1 MPHVESS
8 SRGAIEELERALKSH
23 PLVKTLVGLRGNVRG
38 CVYTE
43 PLWGIPF
50 NLYAPYVSV
59 YMLTLGLTDSRIG
72 LVVTIGQAFQV
83 LWTML
88 SGALTDKLGRKRA
101 TLIFDLLSW
110 SVPCL
115 IWAVAQNF
123 TYFVAAAIVNAMWRV
138 PHNSWNLLLVEDTNP
153 DLLVDVWSWVQ
164 IAGLIA
170 AFVSPLTGLLIAQ
183 FSLVPTIRGLYLL
196 AFVMMTIKFVIM
208 NSMVT
213 ETKQGVV
220 RMAET
225 RGQPL
230 FAVLRG
236 YPTVLRRL
244 LGARVTLLTA
254 ALMLVLQICLL
265 IRGAFWSI
273 LVTEKLLIPDE
284 YLALYAFARS
294 IIMLAFYFLAMPRL
308 RDLDARKSIT
318 LGFLGLILSYV
329 LLISVPPGNYWLL
342 LLATAIEACSM
353 PMANTILQ
361 KLIVVNVE
369 AEERARIMAI
379 LNMGIILFTS
389 PFGWIAGRMSEV
401 NRSLP
406 FILSIALF
414 GLGVLLTYFVAR
426 EGRRGA
432 VEGIAE
438 EPAQV

>member
-1 MPHVESS
+1 M
-8 SRGAIEELERALKSH
+8 KSH
-23 PLVKTLVGLRGNVRG
+23 PLVRTLIHLRGNVRG

-50 NLYAPYVSV
+50 NLYAPYISV

-72 LVVTIGQAFQV
+72 LVTTIGLAFQV

-88 SGALTDKLGRKRA
+88 SGAITDKLGRKRA

-115 IWAVAQNF
+115 IWAAAQDF
-123 TYFVAAAIVNAMWRV
+123 SYFVAAAIVNAMWRV
-138 PHNSWNLLLVEDTNP
+138 PHNSWSLLLVEDTDP
-153 DLLVDVWSWVQ
+153 DLLVDVWSWIQ
-164 IAGLIA
+164 ISGLVA

-183 FSLVPTIRGLYLL
+183 FSLVPTMRGLYLL
-196 AFVMMTIKFVIM
+196 ALVMMTAKFVIM

-213 ETKQGVV
+213 ETEQGIV

-236 YPTVLRRL
+236 YPAVLRQL
-244 LGARVTLLTA
+244 LRARTTLLTA
-254 ALMLVLQICLL
+254 GIMLVLSIYMM
-265 IRGAFWSI
+265 IRGTFWSI
-273 LVTEKLLIPDE
+273 LVTEKLQIPAE
-284 YLALYAFARS
+284 HLALYPFARS
-294 IIMLAFYFLAMPRL
+294 MVMLAFFFVAMPRL
-308 RDLDARKSIT
+308 RDRDSRKPMI
-318 LGFLGLILSYV
+318 LGFAGLILSYV

-342 LLATAIEACSM
+342 LLATVIEACSM
-353 PMANTILQ
+353 PMANTLLQ

-379 LNMGIILFTS
+379 LNMGVIVFTS
-389 PFGWIAGRMSEV
+389 PFGWIAGRMSEM

-406 FILSIALF
+406 FVLSIGLL
-414 GLGVLLTYFVAR
+414 GLGVLLTYLVAR
-426 EGRRGA
+426 EGKRRA
-432 VEGIAE
+432 VEGIVE
-438 EPAQV
+438 GPARV

>member
-1 MPHVESS
+1 L
-8 SRGAIEELERALKSH
+8 RNH
-23 PLVKTLVGLRGNVRG
+23 PLIKTLTGLRGNVRG

-72 LVVTIGQAFQV
+72 LVTTIGMVFQV

-88 SGALTDKLGRKRA
+88 SGAITDKLGRKRA

-115 IWAVAQNF
+115 IWAAAQDF
-123 TYFVAAAIVNAMWRV
+123 SYFVAAAIVNAMWRV
-138 PHNSWNLLLVEDTNP
+138 PHNSWSLLLVEDTDP
-153 DLLVDVWSWVQ
+153 DLLVDVWSW
-164 IAGLIA
+164 IHISGLLA

-183 FSLVPTIRGLYLL
+183 FSLVPTMRGLYLL
-196 AFVMMTIKFVIM
+196 AFVMMTTKFVVM
-208 NSMVT
+208 NRVVT
-213 ETKQGVV
+213 ETEQGIV

-236 YPTVLRRL
+236 YPAVLRRL
-244 LGARVTLLTA
+244 TGARATLLTA
-254 ALMLVLQICLL
+254 GLMLVLSIYMV
-265 IRGAFWSI
+265 IRGTFWSI
-273 LVTEKLLIPDE
+273 LVTEKLQIPAE
-284 YLALYAFARS
+284 HLALYPFARS
-294 IIMLAFYFLAMPRL
+294 IVMLAFFFLAMPRL
-308 RDLDARKSIT
+308 RDMDARKPMIV
-318 LGFLGLILSYV
+318 GFLGLILSHV

-342 LLATAIEACSM
+342 LIATIVEACSM
-353 PMANTILQ
+353 PLANTLLQ

-369 AEERARIMAI
+369 AQERARIMAI
-379 LNMGIILFTS
+379 LNMGIIVFTS
-389 PFGWIAGRMSEV
+389 PFGWIAGLMSET

-406 FILSIALF
+406 FVLSIILFVLGAL
-414 GLGVLLTYFVAR
+414 LAHLAAQER
-426 EGRRGA
+426 DRMGA
-432 VEGIAE
+432 VEGIAK